1 MQPGQM
7 GQEVQSP
14 QRRDFLKTSVV
25 AAAGLATAA
34 SARRVLGANDR
45 VRIAVI
51 GLRGRGWDHV
61 KGYHS
66 LPNVELA
73 YFCDVDENVLD
84 KRCADA
90 EKLGISKPQ
99 TFVDVRK
106 LLEEKNLDAVS
117 IATPNHWHSL
127 IGIWSAQA
135 GKDMYVEKPCSHNWW
150 EGRQLV
156 RAVNKYKVICEHG
169 SQCRSG
175 LAVRDAMDQMQRGL
189 IGDVYMARGLCYKWR
204 KTIGKAPEEPVPA
217 GVNYDLWT
225 GPAPMKPFTRNRF
238 HYNWHWIW
246 DTGNGDLGNQ
256 GIHELD
262 LARWGLGVGLPN
274 KITAIGGHFLFEDD
288 QQTPNVLTTVYE
300 FANPSGGKPKM
311 MNFEVRGWMTNHE
324 VGIGTPQ
331 FSSGGVPA
339 AGLQQPTRSQ
349 AAGNTKGQG
358 LGPENNK
365 PSTIG
370 NIYYGSKGYLAISG
384 YDAYKSYLGDQNEPG
399 PEKHAPLSN
408 EHFLN
413 FIECV
418 RTRNAANLHAPIEE
432 GYKSTTLV
440 HLANASYR
448 LGRTIQFDPEKEE
461 VIGDPEATEMLKGTY
476 RAPFIVPE
484 NV

>member
-1 MQPGQM
+1 MEHELQNA
-7 GQEVQSP
+7 E
-14 QRRDFLKTSVV
+14 RRSFLKASAVT
-25 AAAGLATAA
+25 AAGLATAA
-34 SARRVLGANDR
+34 STRKVLGANDR
-45 VRIAVI
+45 VRVAVI
-51 GLRGRGWDHV
+51 GVRGRGWDHV

-73 YFCDVDENVLD
+73 YFCDVDESVLS
-84 KRCADA
+84 KRCSDA
-90 EKLGISKPQ
+90 EQMGIAKPR
-99 TFVDVRK
+99 TYTDVRK
-106 LLEEKNLDAVS
+106 LLEDKNVDAVS

-127 IGIWSAQA
+127 MGIWAAQA
-135 GKDMYVEKPCSHNWW
+135 GKDIYIEKPCSHNWW

-156 RAVNKYKVICEHG
+156 RAINKYKVICEHG
-169 SQCRSG
+169 SQCRSSV
-175 LAVRDAMDQMQRGL
+175 AVREAMDQMRSGL

-204 KTIGKAPEEPVPA
+204 GTIGRKSEEAVPA
-217 GVNYDLWT
+217 GVDYDLWT
-225 GPAPMKPFTRNRF
+225 GPAPMKPFTQNRF

-262 LARWGLGVGLPN
+262 LARWGLGVGLPT
-274 KITAIGGHFLFEDD
+274 KITSLGGHFLFDDD
-288 QQTPNVLTTVYE
+288 QQTPNVMTTVYE
-300 FANPSGGKPKM
+300 FADPSGGKPKM

-324 VGIGTPQ
+324 VGIGTPE
-331 FSSGGVPA
+331 FASGGVPA
-339 AGLQQPTRSQ
+339 AGLQTTKARSGG
-349 AAGNTKGQG
+349 ASKEKE
-358 LGPENNK
+358 LGPANGK

-370 NIYYGSKGYLAISG
+370 NIYYGSKGYVAISG
-384 YDAYKSYLGDQNEPG
+384 YDAYKSYLGDMNEPG
-399 PEKHAPLSN
+399 PEKHAGVGN

-418 RTRNAANLHAPIEE
+418 RSRNAANLRAPIEE

-461 VIGDPEATEMLKGTY
+461 VINDAEATEMLKGTY
-476 RAPFIVPE
+476 RAPFVVPE